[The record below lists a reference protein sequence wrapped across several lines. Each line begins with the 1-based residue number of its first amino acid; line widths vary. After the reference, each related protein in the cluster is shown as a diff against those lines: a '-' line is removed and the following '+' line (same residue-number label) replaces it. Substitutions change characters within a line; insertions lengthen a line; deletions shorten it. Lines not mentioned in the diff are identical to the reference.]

1 MEIRQLKPEEYS
13 LALDTLNDVF
23 GKSGN
28 KLVDFTQLLPKIFD
42 GSGACA
48 QRHYGAFDG
57 ERLASLVGVYLMTV
71 VIGNERFRFA
81 TVGNM
86 VTRPEY
92 EGRGLMSQ
100 VFAYGMEKARQLG
113 AQAVRLGG
121 ARHRYERF
129 SVTPAGNS
137 CCFTISSGAV
147 KYHPPRWDDIA
158 FTPIGAGD
166 GVLLNFARRVYEASP
181 FHVDRGDDEGFYRS
195 LCNYSCRGYVA
206 YRLSTG
212 QKLGYVLAS
221 RDQSQVIECHS
232 LDVEVFW
239 DVLAAWQKQLE
250 RSYFIELPGAEME
263 KCRLLSYRAEGFA
276 VAPASSFGIFDYAAL
291 CRSLLQLKAQYTTLP
306 AGRLVVDIE
315 GYGSFYLAYDGC
327 QVTAEPAREKAAVR
341 LSQIEATRFL
351 FGPLAPSM
359 TAPQAPAVAN
369 SWLPLP
375 LSWCNQDR
383 G

>member
-1 MEIRQLKPEEYS
+1 MEIRQLKPEEYD
-13 LALDTLNDVF
+13 LALDTLNYVF

-28 KLVDFTQLLPKIFD
+28 KIVDFTQLLPKIFD

-57 ERLASLVGVYLMTV
+57 ERLASLVGVYLMSV
-71 VIGNERFRFA
+71 VIENERFQFA

-137 CCFTISSGAV
+137 CCFTISPGAV
-147 KYHPPRWDDIA
+147 KYYPPRWDDIA
-158 FTPIGAGD
+158 FDPIGPED
-166 GVLLNFARRVYEASP
+166 RKLLHFARSVYETAP

-195 LCNYSCRGYVA
+195 LCNYSGKGYLA
-206 YRLSTG
+206 YRLSNG

-221 RDQSQVIECHS
+221 RDQSQVIECHC
-232 LDVEVFW
+232 LDVLSFW
-239 DVLAAWQKQLE
+239 DVLAAWQKKLGK
-250 RSYFIELPGAEME
+250 SFTIELPGAEME
-263 KCRLLSYRAEGFA
+263 KCRLLSYRAEDFT
-276 VAPASSFGIFDYAAL
+276 VTPASSFGIFDYAAL
-291 CRSLLQLKAQYTTLP
+291 CRSLLQLKAQYTALP
-306 AGRLVVDIE
+306 AGRLVIDICS
-315 GYGSFYLAYDGC
+315 YGRFCLAYDGC
-327 QVTAEPAREKAAVR
+327 RVTAEPTREQPAVC

-351 FGPLAPSM
+351 FGPLAPSL
-359 TAPQAPAVAN
+359 TVPHAPALAN